1 MHIRVI
7 NPVGVVW
14 SHIVAEHATA
24 GMVLAILADLR
35 KKLPENQYQFCW
47 GNP

>member
-1 MHIRVI
+1 MHIRVT

-14 SHIVAEHATA
+14 HHLLSDCVTA
-24 GMVLAILADLR
+24 SMLLAILADLR

-47 GNP
+47 GEP

>member
-1 MHIRVI
+1 MHIHVT
-7 NPVGVVW
+7 NPVGIVW
-14 SHIVAEHATA
+14 RHELVDWVTA

-47 GNP
+47 G